1 MNSKIL
7 KKKHINPDD
16 LFNAYYPVKHWR
28 SQYEGL
34 ENIRGIAK
42 SEWEAK
48 IEGLHKVPMFTKRPN
63 ERPSNYSW
71 KKSRSEIFSKHKE
84 KKEKYIV

>member
-1 MNSKIL
+1 ML
-7 KKKHINPDD
+7 KKNKDINPDD
-16 LFNAYYPVKHWR
+16 LFNAYYTVKHWR

-48 IEGLHKVPMFTKRPN
+48 IEGLHKFPMFTKRPKG
-63 ERPSNYSW
+63 RPSDYSR
-71 KKSRSEIFSKHKE
+71 KKSRSEIFSKQKD
-84 KKEKYIV
+84 KKEK